1 MSKRVVITGIGPVT
15 STGIG
20 KESFFA
26 NILKHEMCV
35 KRIPADFETNYE
47 FKSKYYTPLPEFSF
61 ADYELPAHYEKVM
74 QDEDRIAALAA
85 KLALED
91 AGFKIIKD
99 GKTNKVD
106 GLSECSVILGTG
118 FSGLETAFHS
128 YLVHIIKDEKII
140 NDLIKKRIRFN
151 RMIIPMMMPN
161 SVSAWVSILFKL
173 KGSCFTVNAS
183 CASGAYAVGESFKRI
198 KDGYDKLVL
207 AGGVECLKE
216 NTGAVMRGF
225 DMLGALTKSADGAP
239 VPFSKKRSGFLFSE
253 GAGCILVLEELNHA
267 LKRKADIYAEIID
280 YQSNSDGF
288 NIVQIENSGS
298 QIIKLL
304 KKLKGN
310 RKIDYLNSHGTGTL
324 PNDEIE
330 AKAIKE
336 VFGSKQSQPLI
347 NATKGILGHSI
358 GASGALEAAVT
369 ALSIKKS
376 IIHGNQIPDPIEG
389 VNLVSQTIEK
399 PVTYAV
405 STSYGFGG
413 HNGGI
418 LFKRY
423 NLNF

>member
-1 MSKRVVITGIGPVT
+1 
-15 STGIG
+15 
-20 KESFFA
+20 
-26 NILKHEMCV
+26 
-35 KRIPADFETNYE
+35 
-47 FKSKYYTPLPEFSF
+47 
-61 ADYELPAHYEKVM
+61 
-74 QDEDRIAALAA
+74 
-85 KLALED
+85 
-91 AGFKIIKD
+91 
-99 GKTNKVD
+99 
-106 GLSECSVILGTG
+106 
-118 FSGLETAFHS
+118 
-128 YLVHIIKDEKII
+128 
-140 NDLIKKRIRFN
+140 
-151 RMIIPMMMPN
+151 
-161 SVSAWVSILFKL
+161 
-173 KGSCFTVNAS
+173 
-183 CASGAYAVGESFKRI
+183 
-198 KDGYDKLVL
+198 
-207 AGGVECLKE
+207 
-216 NTGAVMRGF
+216 
-225 DMLGALTKSADGAP
+225 
-239 VPFSKKRSGFLFSE
+239 
-253 GAGCILVLEELNHA
+253 
-267 LKRKADIYAEIID
+267 
-280 YQSNSDGF
+280 
-288 NIVQIENSGS
+288 VQIENSGS